1 MGTVAEKLQA
11 IVSSKAAIKQ
21 ALIDKGRNPSD
32 VFSTYAG
39 EINDIVLGIPNLCGT
54 LSFTGTY
61 ASPTYFTES
70 GCRMGCNSNG
80 EVFLIVQGGT
90 GSAYENVIFNLAA
103 APAGIAIAQTPLYTN
118 ASNTVGVHYGCVL
131 TGVSAKID
139 IAVNFDSINSSYDY
153 VRANLTVTYA

>member
-1 MGTVAEKLQA
+1 MGTVSEKLQA

-32 VFSTYAG
+32 VLSTYAG
-39 EINDIVLGIPNLCGT
+39 EINDIVLGILNLCGT
-54 LSFTGTY
+54 LTFTGTY

-70 GCRMGCNSNG
+70 GCRMGCNSSG

-103 APAGIAIAQTPLYTN
+103 APSGITMAQTPLYTN
-118 ASNTVGVHYGCVL
+118 ASNPIGVHYGCVL
-131 TGVSAKID
+131 IGVTAKIN
-139 IAVNFDSINSSYDY
+139 IAVNFDTINSSYDY